1 MKVEGPSPAASIPR
15 VWPFKHIFY
24 GWAIVIAALVASFGS
39 VPVFGPVL
47 GVFIIPMQE
56 ELGWSRAT
64 ISLGF
69 TIGSMTGSATTF
81 IIGSLL
87 DRYGARVIVA
97 STGIIIAGAMLGLA
111 AMDQP
116 WQFWV
121 LFGIGRG
128 AALAGVQVG
137 TSVALANWSIRR
149 RGRAMAM
156 KGMGLRIGQATFPLM
171 IFAIM
176 AVSTWRHAYLALAG
190 LTFLCIVVPSALYI
204 RRRPEDMGLY
214 PDGMAPDAVPVD
226 GNSVTSQPT
235 RGRQQGYEES
245 WTLAEARRT
254 PAFWFIVLF
263 TLLSPFA
270 LGSLNLHMVA
280 NFQDKGISAGLAVSI
295 LSIFAATSSLT
306 VLPWG
311 FLAERVHVRYAVMLM
326 CVFQGLS
333 IVLIIL
339 AKTAPVAVAFGLV
352 FGVAQGGWTVMQNL
366 VFTDYFGRRHAG
378 AIRGFSAPFR
388 MLGPLGPLF
397 TGYIRDVTGSYN
409 PAFKILAGVF
419 IVMFIFMLLAVPP
432 KKGPSTE
439 EQDGAVS

>member
-1 MKVEGPSPAASIPR
+1 MKVDGPSPSASIPR
-15 VWPFKHIFY
+15 VWPFKHVFY

-47 GVFIIPMQE
+47 GVFIVPMQE
-56 ELGWSRAT
+56 DLGWSRAT

-69 TIGSMTGSATTF
+69 TIGSMTGSVTTF

-87 DRYGARVIVA
+87 DRYGARMIVA
-97 STGIIIAGAMLGLA
+97 SSGIIIAGAMLGLA
-111 AMDQP
+111 VIDRP
-116 WQFWV
+116 WQFW
-121 LFGIGRG
+121 LFFGLGRG
-128 AALAGVQVG
+128 AALAGIQVG
-137 TSVALANWSIRR
+137 TSVALANWFIRR
-149 RGRAMAM
+149 RGRAMAI

-176 AVSTWRHAYLALAG
+176 ANSTWRHAYLALAG

-204 RRRPEDMGLY
+204 RRWPEDMGLY
-214 PDGMAPDAVPVD
+214 PDGMAPDAVPAD
-226 GNSVTSQPT
+226 GSSGTSQPT
-235 RGRQQGYEES
+235 QGRQQGYEES

-280 NFQDKGISAGLAVSI
+280 NFQDKGIPAGLAVSI
-295 LSIFAATSSLT
+295 LSIFAATSSIT

-311 FLAERVHVRYAVMLM
+311 FLAERVHVRYASMLM

-333 IVLIIL
+333 IALIIV
-339 AKTAPVAVAFGLV
+339 AKTVPMAVAFGLV

-378 AIRGFSAPFR
+378 AIRGFSSPFR

-409 PAFKILAGVF
+409 LAFKILAGVF
-419 IVMFIFMLLAVPP
+419 MAMFMFMLLAVPP
-432 KKGPSTE
+432 IKGSSTE
-439 EQDGAVS
+439 EQAGAD